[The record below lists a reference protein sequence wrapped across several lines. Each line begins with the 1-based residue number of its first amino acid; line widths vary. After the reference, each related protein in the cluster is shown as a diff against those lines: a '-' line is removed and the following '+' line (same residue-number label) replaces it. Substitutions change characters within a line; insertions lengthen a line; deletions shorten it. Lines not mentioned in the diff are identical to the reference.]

1 MAKNWRVIFAFAG
14 IYFAGAVTGILIAPR
29 IFRHVVER
37 RVQFSQRGG
46 GLGGGQPMFGVQPIR
61 RMTEALHLTPEQ
73 SEKIKPIEQR
83 MGEELRR
90 VRRDA
95 QHNTQLVFERVQVEI
110 SAVLTPEQRR
120 EFEAQIA
127 KGRERM
133 KRFLQDQ
140 EQSGRQR
147 REGAPFG
154 GPGEPLPPPK

>member
-29 IFRHVVER
+29 LFRHVVER
-37 RVQFSQRGG
+37 RVQFLQRGG
-46 GLGGGQPMFGVQPIR
+46 GFPGGQPLFGVQPIR

-133 KRFLQDQ
+133 KKFLLDQ
-140 EQSGRQR
+140 EQSRPR
-147 REGAPFG
+147 REGGPFG
-154 GPGEPLPPPK
+154 DPGEHPPPPPK